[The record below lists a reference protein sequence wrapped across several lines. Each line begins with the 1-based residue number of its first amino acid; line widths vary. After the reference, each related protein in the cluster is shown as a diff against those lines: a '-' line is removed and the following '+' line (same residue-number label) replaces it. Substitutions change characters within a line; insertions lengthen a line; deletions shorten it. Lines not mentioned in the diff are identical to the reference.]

1 VSSHVS
7 VFAAC
12 VCSVLA
18 YLAPRRAIGSLN
30 RRVGVE
36 TRCAEMSLTDDFAK
50 VQLQAAKATK
60 DLQEP
65 RLGARPRRNLSF
77 GPRHTRP
84 PRTSHLHHGLERL
97 LTTPHLAVPAEYRT
111 VTAVSGPLVILDKVK
126 VSARAASPG
135 TPLQ

>member
-1 VSSHVS
+1 MFRF
-7 VFAAC
+7 FAAC

-65 RLGARPRRNLSF
+65 RLGTRPRRILSF
-77 GPRHTRP
+77 GLWAHARAL
-84 PRTSHLHHGLERL
+84 RTSRPQG
-97 LTTPHLAVPAEYRT
+97 
-111 VTAVSGPLVILDKVK
+111 SSDF
-126 VSARAASPG
+126 
-135 TPLQ
+135 

>member
-1 VSSHVS
+1 MFRF
-7 VFAAC
+7 FAAC
-12 VCSVLA
+12 VCTVLA
-18 YLAPRRAIGSLN
+18 YLIAASRDRQSN

-65 RLGARPRRNLSF
+65 RLGARPRRDLSL

-84 PRTSHLHHGLERL
+84 PRTSPPRG
-97 LTTPHLAVPAEYRT
+97 
-111 VTAVSGPLVILDKVK
+111 SSDF
-126 VSARAASPG
+126 
-135 TPLQ
+135 